1 MPDFSLFKPNQIIKL
16 PGEYNLSR
24 VPVKLE
30 HSKSLF
36 IISPPIGYD
45 EKAFLIKIAEALN
58 CSAESDCQ
66 FIEVRKDQYCP
77 FENLAQTDAHL
88 FLLFGLLPS
97 ALNLQ
102 ISLKKYQVI
111 SMADKKLLFADI
123 PAEIS
128 NSKNLKMQLWN
139 QLKNLK
145 KS

>member
-24 VPVKLE
+24 APVMLE
-30 HSKSLF
+30 HSKSIF
-36 IISPPIGYD
+36 IISPPIGD
-45 EKAFLIKIAEALN
+45 DDKAFIHKIVEALSY
-58 CSAESDCQ
+58 SAELDCQ
-66 FIEVRKDQYCP
+66 FIEVPKEQYFP
-77 FENLAQTDAHL
+77 FEDLAQADAHL
-88 FLLFGLLPS
+88 FLIFGLPPS

-102 ISLKKYQVI
+102 ISIKKYQVI
-111 SMADKKLLFADI
+111 SLAEKKLLFADN

-128 NSKNLKMQLWN
+128 NSKTLKMQLWN